1 MSEIKNNHGYGNL
14 SQPLGNTTGTYSI
27 DNPYLI
33 NGGST
38 VSAIT
43 GANGYSHANWTT
55 LSPTMTMAPS
65 GTISLQGENADIKI
79 NGVSLTDTLNTIGER
94 LNILRPNSELE
105 AEWHQLKALGDQYR
119 ELEKQLKE
127 KSEMWNTLKAMPPKI
142 D

>member
-1 MSEIKNNHGYGNL
+1 MLEIKNNHGYGNL

-38 VSAIT
+38 ISAVT
-43 GANGYSHANWTT
+43 GANGYSYANWNTQAGT
-55 LSPTMTMAPS
+55 IVPS
-65 GTISLQGENADIKI
+65 GTISLQGENADIRV
-79 NGVSLTDTLNTIGER
+79 NGVSLMDTLNTIAER
-94 LNILRPNSELE
+94 LNILHPNPELE
-105 AEWHQLKALGDQYR
+105 TEWDQLRELGEQYR

-127 KSEMWNTLKAMPPKI
+127 KSEMWNTLKAMPPTI